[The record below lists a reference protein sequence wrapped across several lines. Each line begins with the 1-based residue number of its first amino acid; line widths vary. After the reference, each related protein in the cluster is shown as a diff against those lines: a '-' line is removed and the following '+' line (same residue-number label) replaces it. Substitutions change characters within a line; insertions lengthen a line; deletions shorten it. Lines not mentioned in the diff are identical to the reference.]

1 MRFRAHE
8 EASQIQ
14 LPGSSPQVVAYFEKT
29 AKEVRDGHASP
40 VSKLKKIYQLSDEI
54 TKEISPYEV
63 YERGCSYCCHIDA
76 TTTKAW
82 GNN

>member
-29 AKEVRDGHASP
+29 AKEVRGGHASP

-63 YERGCSYCCHIDA
+63 CERGCSYCCHIDA
-76 TTTKAW
+76 MATKAW